1 MPSVGQELLN
11 VPFGDMIKEMAFAI
25 AESQQALDM
34 NSIEVAQTLAE
45 TELPVGSV
53 ILAIEQPVD
62 DEGNPTGSPTL
73 VTNDQPMNL
82 LTYGLEPRFYE
93 FTESIIEVKMTISMK
108 VERSLERS
116 FKRTFDFKNKTTFSG
131 SYSTSGLASLLFGK
145 AKAKIKNETTVAY
158 SSTYNAKYKS
168 KFTFSETGTS
178 LLRTTLKPVPPPDRA
193 LPTIKVKETS
203 GGGGST

>member
-1 MPSVGQELLN
+1 MTVGQELLN

-34 NSIEVAQTLAE
+34 NSVNVAQILAE
-45 TELPVGSV
+45 TELEAGSV

-62 DEGNPTGSPTL
+62 EDGNPSGSPTL

-116 FKRTFDFKNKTTFSG
+116 YSRKFDFKNKTTFTG
-131 SYSTSGLASLLFGK
+131 SYSTGGFASLLFGK
-145 AKAKIKNETTVAY
+145 AKAKIKNETTVAF

-168 KFTFSETGTS
+168 KYTFSETGTS
-178 LLRTTLKPVPPPDRA
+178 LLRTTLKPVPPPERA
-193 LPTIKVKETS
+193 VPTIKVQAPTS
-203 GGGGST
+203 PS